1 VTSEER
7 MKLAERIAK
16 HDAPFLGDVKVENH
30 GSLILLKTLTPAAV
44 AWVEENVSRSGFQPY
59 WPFLVCEPRYTQ
71 AVIDGAR
78 TAGLVVR

>member
-7 MKLAERIAK
+7 MKLAKRIAK

-30 GSLILLKTLTPAAV
+30 SSLILLKTLTPAAV

>member
-7 MKLAERIAK
+7 MKLAKRIAK